1 MTMCLGARTRAEGPA
16 DGGGTK
22 RWVLPWDLDDW
33 HDAMQGP
40 GTLDTLASKL
50 RASVGSVPRVSMYHD
65 ALDQVGCPHFMNLS
79 VHVSTHASTLQLQ
92 QKRELPATSL
102 RTCLFLIFHEN
113 LIGKNLRTGRI
124 LER

>member
-79 VHVSTHASTLQLQ
+79 VHVSTHASIYTPTLQ
-92 QKRELPATSL
+92 QKRESTS
-102 RTCLFLIFHEN
+102 
-113 LIGKNLRTGRI
+113 GD
-124 LER
+124 

>member
-1 MTMCLGARTRAEGPA
+1 MCLGARTRAEGAGPD
-16 DGGGTK
+16 DGGTE
-22 RWVLPWDLDDW
+22 RWVSPWDLDDW

-79 VHVSTHASTLQLQ
+79 VHVSTHASILHLQ
-92 QKRELPATSL
+92 QKRELPANSL
-102 RTCLFLIFHEN
+102 IKGTFVFAFYEN
-113 LIGKNLRTGRI
+113 VERI
-124 LER
+124 QL